1 MFGSGASR
9 LRSSDVW
16 TNKQRETRVIARE
29 GAESSFAET
38 ENGRVLRTE
47 NSPEPGCLGQRR
59 PSQQGPNPRQHWGER
74 AKKTNRE
81 RLVFWMVVVK
91 HGTEPASGFM
101 IAGNPAIF
109 ACALLYQAAI
119 C

>member
-1 MFGSGASR
+1 
-9 LRSSDVW
+9 
-16 TNKQRETRVIARE
+16 
-29 GAESSFAET
+29 
-38 ENGRVLRTE
+38 
-47 NSPEPGCLGQRR
+47 
-59 PSQQGPNPRQHWGER
+59 
-74 AKKTNRE
+74 
-81 RLVFWMVVVK
+81 MVVVK